1 VLEPE
6 PFDVENAESSIAT
19 DPLAPPPAAATQDDE
34 IKRFKKQLKELSDE
48 LDRVKKARL
57 EELPPKTAKK
67 AVAVVDAANQP
78 TVPEM
83 ASPASSPEMGSTIFS
98 SNTNLQATQPP
109 RLASAQSPPP
119 AAKQNPPIPQIT
131 LDVESLAPESGPI
144 QTVFDD
150 DSAVLEAL
158 SGAHEPVMI
167 SKELIT
173 RFQQKSPAHEPATPQ
188 PPPPPIPLATR
199 QKSEISDQEEELL
212 DLEEEEVE
220 LLEEEMLEDI
230 SVEELAPSDEILVDE
245 GHSIVGINLDLGVNL
260 HLKDERLQGLTYAF
274 KLVLIDLMKKPEWR
288 WNEFA
293 DYCQSNHTAPKVV
306 FERLNQW
313 SNQKYQ
319 QFILRREK
327 EQLIVNRQ
335 IFQ

>member
-1 VLEPE
+1 MP
-6 PFDVENAESSIAT
+6 
-19 DPLAPPPAAATQDDE
+19 
-34 IKRFKKQLKELSDE
+34 
-48 LDRVKKARL
+48 
-57 EELPPKTAKK
+57 
-67 AVAVVDAANQP
+67 
-78 TVPEM
+78 
-83 ASPASSPEMGSTIFS
+83 SPASSPEMGSTIFG
-98 SNTNLQATQPP
+98 SNAKLPATEPA
-109 RLASAQSPPP
+109 RLASAQSPES

-150 DSAVLEAL
+150 DSAVLQAL

-173 RFQQKSPAHEPATPQ
+173 RFQQKSLAHEPATPQ
-188 PPPPPIPLATR
+188 PPPPPIPSPPPVPQATR
-199 QKSEISDQEEELL
+199 QQSEIADQEEELL
-212 DLEEEEVE
+212 DLEEEEAE
-220 LLEEEMLEDI
+220 LLEEELLEDI

-288 WNEFA
+288 WGQFS